1 MVKLVML
8 AVDGDPVFL
17 SPVIRPTASSI
28 RHISVSDGG
37 ELTPGQGIRFPT
49 RLSVKG

>member
-17 SPVIRPTASSI
+17 SPVIRPTASG
-28 RHISVSDGG
+28 ISAS
-37 ELTPGQGIRFPT
+37 LTAE
-49 RLSVKG
+49 S